1 MNFTQQH
8 KIYRAHQKGFTLVE
22 LMVSLTLFVFVVLA
36 AVSSL
41 YSVNDASRKVI
52 AMRTVLDNL
61 NFAVEAISR
70 TVRTGTTLTCN
81 GTANGNY
88 ASATGHNCP
97 YGSSSPSD
105 RLSVHNTI
113 GIERDVEF
121 RLTTGSNGWGRVEKR
136 LYQAGVWQSWVA
148 LTAPEINVQRLA
160 FYVNGAD
167 ANDLSQPS
175 VVMFIQGIAT
185 SGAGQETAPFAVQT
199 FISQRS
205 AE

>member
-1 MNFTQQH
+1 MHISKHT
-8 KIYRAHQKGFTLVE
+8 KYVPRQKGFTLIE

-41 YSVNDASRKVI
+41 YSVNDASRKVT

-70 TVRTGTTLTCN
+70 TVRTGTVLTCN
-81 GTANGNY
+81 GTLNSNY
-88 ASATGHNCP
+88 GAATGHNCP

-121 RLTTGSNGWGRVEKR
+121 RLTTGGNGWGRVEKR
-136 LYQAGVWQSWVA
+136 LYQSGVWQSWVA

-160 FYVNGAD
+160 FYVSGAD
-167 ANDLSQPS
+167 VGDLSQPS
-175 VVMFIQGIAT
+175 ITMFIQGVAT
-185 SGAGQETAPFAVQT
+185 SGAGQQTAPFAIQT